1 MWGCGL
7 AVARRGIVSAVGLLV
22 WCGFGGE
29 EMSKPSALERVVA
42 SLLSADRKGYRK
54 LSRGL
59 VISYTPQH
67 EDGRTVPVARLV
79 WSRRDV
85 HPSDIED
92 NILQTAV
99 RNALRA
105 VNNRVVVSGP
115 MFRMGLTL
123 KRDWGSSFMEWRWVP
138 TSDLNGLVGNDRA
151 CAMEWIHGR

>member
-1 MWGCGL
+1 
-7 AVARRGIVSAVGLLV
+7 
-22 WCGFGGE
+22 
-29 EMSKPSALERVVA
+29 MSKPGALERVVA

-92 NILQTAV
+92 NILQTSV

-138 TSDLNGLVGNDRA
+138 TSELNGLVGNDRA
-151 CAMEWIHGR
+151 RAMEWIDGR